1 MTIEIE
7 NFSRKLKGKV
17 GGSAERIQEKLI
29 RWRELIKWS
38 GAVEKLGHEIILCGY
53 YYYLDKIIWVKMKLF
68 FLFKQIVHTPVILSV
83 KQKRQKQK

>member
-29 RWRELIKWS
+29 RWRELIK
-38 GAVEKLGHEIILCGY
+38 
-53 YYYLDKIIWVKMKLF
+53 
-68 FLFKQIVHTPVILSV
+68 
-83 KQKRQKQK
+83 